1 MESGHKIG
9 QNTILGECLGIKTV
23 KITCFILEIS
33 EIVFVLSYIE
43 AQDRE
48 NGLKHLNIFQTYKK
62 VQVCSSIFH
71 SLCKLDK
78 YDPIGKGGAQERG
91 DQASV
96 HSEVPTS

>member
-1 MESGHKIG
+1 MSS
-9 QNTILGECLGIKTV
+9 L
-23 KITCFILEIS
+23 S
-33 EIVFVLSYIE
+33 ENVFVLSHIE
-43 AQDRE
+43 PQNRA
-48 NGLKHLNIFQTYKK
+48 NGPKHLNIFQTYKK
-62 VQVCSSIFH
+62 VQACSSVFH

>member
-1 MESGHKIG
+1 MLVINE
-9 QNTILGECLGIKTV
+9 N
-23 KITCFILEIS
+23 
-33 EIVFVLSYIE
+33 VFVLSYIE
-43 AQDRE
+43 AQDRA

-62 VQVCSSIFH
+62 VQACSSVFH